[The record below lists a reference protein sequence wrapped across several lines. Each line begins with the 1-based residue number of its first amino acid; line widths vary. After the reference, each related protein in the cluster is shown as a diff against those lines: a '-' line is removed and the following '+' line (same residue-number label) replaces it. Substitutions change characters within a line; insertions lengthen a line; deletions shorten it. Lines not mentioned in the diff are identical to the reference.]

1 MYMKE
6 SAIFSLLELPYVQ
19 AKRKDAVFTDVIKD
33 IDKTCQVVMTYN
45 QPNRDRYGFGSRFS
59 GDLLNPH
66 GKPQAVQITVMNFDE
81 QRIDKVIRLFTWF
94 FRENQCLIFAKFFE
108 KSMQDTERK
117 KLFATAFLNP
127 DMSVGNPLRFFNQ
140 LLSRKR
146 FGQTSLNELDKLMIA
161 KYQQHLQEVTAPAPA

>member
-1 MYMKE
+1 MKE
-6 SAIFSLLELPYVQ
+6 SAIFSLLDLPYVQ

-45 QPNRDRYGFGSRFS
+45 QTNRDRYGFGNRFS

-66 GKPQAVQITVMNFDE
+66 NRPQAVQISVMNFDE

-127 DMSVGNPLRFFNQ
+127 DMPIDNPLHFFNK

-146 FGQTSLNELDKLMIA
+146 FGQTSLNELDELMIA
-161 KYQQHLQEVTAPAPA
+161 KYQQHIKETLAS